1 MVLCFEHL
9 LPARTSKGTSGAPR
23 LGMTFQGG
31 GFKSHSSFTGVM
43 AGLLAAQV
51 DLQEMLQSVEA
62 KAGCFFFPQ
71 KFP

>member
-9 LPARTSKGTSGAPR
+9 LPARTSKGASGAPR

-31 GFKSHSSFTGVM
+31 GFKSHASFTGVM

-62 KAGCFFFPQ
+62 KAGCLFFSEKIP
-71 KFP
+71 